1 MHQVYYIHYTIFETD
16 NMLFLSFYLTI
27 KCIFVIKW
35 FCRVRKGEKQVNSSR
50 ANGHL
55 TVSVVTM
62 AIKIIESLT
71 AKKKLKMIL
80 MFIISFVI
88 CMFAVYSELC
98 YQPISILLRSKT
110 ETNSITISVHQ
121 LNCEYFK

>member
-1 MHQVYYIHYTIFETD
+1 
-16 NMLFLSFYLTI
+16 MLFLSFYLTI

-35 FCRVRKGEKQVNSSR
+35 FCRARKGEKQVNSSR

-71 AKKKLKMIL
+71 AKK
-80 MFIISFVI
+80 
-88 CMFAVYSELC
+88 
-98 YQPISILLRSKT
+98 
-110 ETNSITISVHQ
+110 N
-121 LNCEYFK
+121 